1 MKAFLFDLDGVLV
14 DTAHY
19 HFLAWKEVCDNLGIA
34 FTQHDNEKLKGID
47 RRNSL
52 RILLKM
58 GNMKLSP
65 EDFDNWLVKKNK
77 IYTEMIEKLGP
88 NDLFPGVLDLFRSL
102 KEKNIKIGLGSAS
115 KNARMIIDK
124 LEINEYFDSIVD
136 GNMTTLGKPDPQVFL
151 LNADKLGVSVNNC
164 AVIEDSEAGIDAAIT
179 ANMKAIGIGDD
190 PSIQHADLVFK
201 NISELDLE
209 KVLTLY
215 DN

>member
-19 HFLAWKEVCDNLGIA
+19 HFLAWKEVCDSLGIT
-34 FTQHDNEKLKGID
+34 FSQNDNEKLKGID

-52 RILLKM
+52 RILLKL
-58 GNMKLSP
+58 GNMELSP
-65 EDFDNWLVKKNK
+65 EDFDSWLVKKNT

-88 NDLFPGVLDLFRSL
+88 NDLFPGVLDLFRTL
-102 KEKNIKIGLGSAS
+102 KEQNIKIGLGSAS

-124 LEINEYFDSIVD
+124 LEISDYFDSIVD

-151 LNADKLGVSVNNC
+151 LNADKLNVSVNNC